1 MVYQGSKS
9 RILKYILP
17 IIQSTID
24 NNKVENYYEF
34 FVGGANVIDSIN
46 CKNKYGSDINDELIA
61 LLTYMKDNS
70 KISIAPQD
78 CSFEHYADVR
88 ESRKNKDG
96 RYSKE
101 YIALIGYF
109 ASYGGRF
116 FDGGYGKDPSGK
128 RNIYRE
134 RLNVALKQAP
144 NLKGINFKCCSW
156 EDYNI
161 EDFENCVIY
170 LDPPYRDTKTYNS
183 MNGFN
188 YEKFYDFCREL
199 GKNNYVFISE
209 YYMPNDF
216 ECVWSKEVKVLQKSD
231 RTKGD
236 VAVEKLFY
244 VGKKLESNKT
254 EDIFDL

>member
-24 NNKVENYYEF
+24 NNKIEDYYEF

-46 CKNKYGSDINDELIA
+46 CKNKYGSDVSDELIA
-61 LLTYMKDNS
+61 LLTYMKDNP

-134 RLNVALKQAP
+134 RLNVALRQAP
-144 NLKGINFKCCSW
+144 KLKGINFKCCSW
-156 EDYNI
+156 EDYKV
-161 EDFENCVIY
+161 EDFNDCMIYCFDKETEILTKNGWKNIGDCTLDDYCLSREPNTSKLEWVKVVNLISYKYKGKMYKYDGKNVDLCVI
-170 LDPPYRDTKTYNS
+170 PNHR
-183 MNGFN
+183 M
-188 YEKFYDFCREL
+188 
-199 GKNNYVFISE
+199 FISK
-209 YYMPNDF
+209 YN
-216 ECVWSKEVKVLQKSD
+216 
-231 RTKGD
+231 
-236 VAVEKLFY
+236 
-244 VGKKLESNKT
+244 KKNS
-254 EDIFDL
+254 